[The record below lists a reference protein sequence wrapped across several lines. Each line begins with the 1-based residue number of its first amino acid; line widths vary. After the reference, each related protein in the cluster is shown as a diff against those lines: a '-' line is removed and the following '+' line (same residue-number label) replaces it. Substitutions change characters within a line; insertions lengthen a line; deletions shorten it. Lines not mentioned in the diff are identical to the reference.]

1 MNSALLPKLQASITR
16 RGLKRNA
23 ADALP
28 VVALSV
34 LATAYA
40 RTLAPSITWAH
51 NGADSGDLAVAAVTL
66 GVAHPSGYPTYV
78 LLAQPFLRI
87 PLGEAAF
94 RLNLLSATAG
104 LLACLVIY
112 ALVRRLG
119 ARAWG
124 ARAAALAALALGT
137 APLFWS
143 QAVIAEVYT
152 LNALFAALL
161 LWCMAAPPATWRGWL
176 AHGLVAGLALGNH
189 VTIGLFVMA
198 WLLSS
203 CLRLSLRRSMTIRQL
218 AAAIAG
224 LAVGLS
230 VYLYV
235 PLRAAAHPAVNWG
248 SADTWGGFWWLVT
261 GALYRPLAFGLPLA
275 QAGERLREGGALL
288 LRQFSGPGLALAVV
302 GLCYGAPRMRRWLW
316 VSAALVAAQA
326 VFALGY
332 NTPDYAVHLIP
343 VLVIL
348 AIWIGLGAAT
358 VLQSLY
364 TRRALG
370 TPFAAVAIGVAL
382 LWPLPATF
390 AQVNAS
396 GDTQA
401 RTYAVNELAAAPPN
415 AVVLTAEDRDSFA
428 LLYVRVALGQ
438 RPDTAV
444 LIEPLLQFGWY
455 RANMRA
461 VYTGLRIPETP
472 ADDWRELLAAA
483 NPTRAIVRA
492 TPLTP

>member
-1 MNSALLPKLQASITR
+1 MPGSIRARAAAWRER
-16 RGLKRNA
+16 RG
-23 ADALP
+23 
-28 VVALSV
+28 
-34 LATAYA
+34 
-40 RTLAPSITWAH
+40 
-51 NGADSGDLAVAAVTL
+51 DS
-66 GVAHPSGYPTYV
+66 
-78 LLAQPFLRI
+78 
-87 PLGEAAF
+87 
-94 RLNLLSATAG
+94 
-104 LLACLVIY
+104 
-112 ALVRRLG
+112 
-119 ARAWG
+119 
-124 ARAAALAALALGT
+124 AAALAALALGI

-152 LNALFAALL
+152 LNTLFAALL
-161 LWCMAAPPATWRGWL
+161 LWCMAAPPASWRGWL
-176 AHGLVAGLALGNH
+176 VQGLVAGLALGNH
-189 VTIGLFVMA
+189 VTIGLFVGA
-198 WLLSS
+198 WLLSI
-203 CLRLSLRRSMTIRQL
+203 CLRLSLRRNEAVKQL

-224 LAVGLS
+224 LVVGLG
-230 VYLYV
+230 VYVYV

-248 SADTWGGFWWLVT
+248 GADTWDGFWWLVT
-261 GALYRPLAFGLPLA
+261 GALYRPLTFGLPLA
-275 QAGERLREGGALL
+275 QVGERLREGGALL
-288 LRQFSGPGLALAVV
+288 LRQFSGLGLALAVV
-302 GLCYGAPRMRRWLW
+302 GLCCGAPRMRMWLW
-316 VSAALVAAQA
+316 VSVALAAAQA

-343 VLVIL
+343 ALLIV
-348 AIWIGLGAAT
+348 AIWIGLGAA
-358 VLQSLY
+358 VLL
-364 TRRALG
+364 RWLRGRWGWAAPL
-370 TPFAAVAIGVAL
+370 AAVAIGVAL

>member
-1 MNSALLPKLQASITR
+1 
-16 RGLKRNA
+16 
-23 ADALP
+23 
-28 VVALSV
+28 
-34 LATAYA
+34 
-40 RTLAPSITWAH
+40 
-51 NGADSGDLAVAAVTL
+51 
-66 GVAHPSGYPTYV
+66 
-78 LLAQPFLRI
+78 
-87 PLGEAAF
+87 
-94 RLNLLSATAG
+94 
-104 LLACLVIY
+104 
-112 ALVRRLG
+112 
-119 ARAWG
+119 
-124 ARAAALAALALGT
+124 
-137 APLFWS
+137 
-143 QAVIAEVYT
+143 
-152 LNALFAALL
+152 
-161 LWCMAAPPATWRGWL
+161 
-176 AHGLVAGLALGNH
+176 
-189 VTIGLFVMA
+189 
-198 WLLSS
+198 
-203 CLRLSLRRSMTIRQL
+203 
-218 AAAIAG
+218 
-224 LAVGLS
+224 
-230 VYLYV
+230 
-235 PLRAAAHPAVNWG
+235 
-248 SADTWGGFWWLVT
+248 
-261 GALYRPLAFGLPLA
+261 
-275 QAGERLREGGALL
+275 
-288 LRQFSGPGLALAVV
+288 
-302 GLCYGAPRMRRWLW
+302 MRWWLW

-364 TRRALG
+364 TRRALV

-444 LIEPLLQFGWY
+444 MIEPLLQFGWY

-461 VYTGLRIPETP
+461 VYTGLRIPEPP
-472 ADDWRELLAAA
+472 AADWQQSLAAA